1 MDLLR
6 LENSSFLYALI
17 LIPVLT
23 LIYILWRI
31 SIRRKLEKVGDPSM
45 IGSMMP
51 ESSSLKHGLKFG
63 LLMFGLALLI
73 LGAANPQIGTKLVEY
88 KREGVDVVI
97 AIDISNSMMSE
108 DIKPD
113 RLSRAKFMVSR
124 LIDKLQEDRIGVVIF
139 AGDAFLQ
146 LPLTADY
153 SAAKLMLS
161 TIETDLIPGQ
171 GTAIGKAIN
180 IATDALPQDDKKHKV
195 VIVVT
200 DGENHEDDAIGAASE
215 AAKRGIVVHTIGM
228 GTLKGG
234 PIPLKNSYGTQ
245 DFLRDESGQIIMTK
259 LDASMLQQIASAG
272 GGTFSRAADSDPEL
286 MTLLESL
293 SKMEKKEYGARLY
306 TDYED
311 RFQIFLLVGLLIII
325 GEIIISER
333 KNKYLGILMNFVEKK
348 L

>member
-1 MDLLR
+1 
-6 LENSSFLYALI
+6 
-17 LIPVLT
+17 
-23 LIYILWRI
+23 
-31 SIRRKLEKVGDPSM
+31 
-45 IGSMMP
+45 
-51 ESSSLKHGLKFG
+51 
-63 LLMFGLALLI
+63 
-73 LGAANPQIGTKLVEY
+73 
-88 KREGVDVVI
+88 
-97 AIDISNSMMSE
+97 
-108 DIKPD
+108 
-113 RLSRAKFMVSR
+113 
-124 LIDKLQEDRIGVVIF
+124 VIF

-161 TIETDLIPGQ
+161 TIGTDLIPGQ
-171 GTAIGKAIN
+171 GTAIGKAIS
-180 IATDALPQDDKKHKV
+180 IATEALPQDDKKHKV

-200 DGENHEDDAIGAASE
+200 DGENHEDDAIGGATE

-259 LDASMLQQIASAG
+259 LDATMLQQIASAG

-293 SKMEKKEYGARLY
+293 SKMEKKEYGTKLY

-325 GEIIISER
+325 VEILISER
-333 KNKYLGILMNFVEKK
+333 KNKYFGLLMNFVEKK